1 MTCETI
7 MPATSISV
15 LKKLLVLLEGI
26 KEIENMGIIEMMKFD
41 SEVSLSRGA
50 WWGWTL
56 GLIVVQIVVGI
67 ILAIASIFSDGM
79 VDIVSMIFTLMV
91 VWIGISVS
99 VGRLRDRGYT
109 EIMEFALRL
118 ILFPW
123 GLVECGFLAGQ
134 E

>member
-1 MTCETI
+1 

-67 ILAIASIFSDGM
+67 ILAIASFFSDGM

>member
-1 MTCETI
+1 

-67 ILAIASIFSDGM
+67 ILAIASIFGEGM
-79 VDIVSMIFTLMV
+79 LDIVSMIFTLMV

>member
-1 MTCETI
+1 
-7 MPATSISV
+7 
-15 LKKLLVLLEGI
+15 
-26 KEIENMGIIEMMKFD
+26 MGIVEMMKFD

-56 GLIVVQIVVGI
+56 GLLVVQIVVGI
-67 ILAIASIFSDGM
+67 VLAIASIISEGI
-79 VDIVSMIFTLMV
+79 DIVSMIFTLMI
-91 VWIGISVS
+91 VWIGISVA

-123 GLVECGFLAGQ
+123 GFVECAFLAGQ

>member
-1 MTCETI
+1 

-56 GLIVVQIVVGI
+56 GLIIVQIVIGI
-67 ILAIASIFSDGM
+67 ILAIASFFSDGI

-109 EIMEFALRL
+109 EIVEFALRL

-123 GLVECGFLAGQ
+123 GLVECAFLAGQ

>member
-1 MTCETI
+1 

>member
-1 MTCETI
+1 
-7 MPATSISV
+7 MPATSICV
-15 LKKLLVLLEGI
+15 LGKLLVLLEGV
-26 KEIENMGIIEMMKFD
+26 KEIENMGIVEMMKFD

-67 ILAIASIFSDGM
+67 ILAIASFFSDGM

>member
-1 MTCETI
+1 
-7 MPATSISV
+7 MPATSISL

-67 ILAIASIFSDGM
+67 ILAIASFFSDGM

>member
-1 MTCETI
+1 
-7 MPATSISV
+7 MPATSICV
-15 LKKLLVLLEGI
+15 LRKLLILLEGV

-56 GLIVVQIVVGI
+56 GLIVVQVVVGI